1 MVQEKEIF
9 EALCHA
15 IESYDEEGAKRI
27 AKEAVEAKLD
37 LIQGIKRMSEVLRG
51 IGERFHSG
59 ELFLPHL
66 VMASDA
72 MLAAVHVF
80 EEHIPKDDLTKTRLG
95 TIVIGTVE
103 GDLHDVGLNIVSMAL
118 LTSGF
123 EVFNLGKDTSVDRF
137 IEKAQQVNADIIGAS
152 ALLSVTMSK
161 QRDLVDE
168 VKSRKLPFKVM
179 VGGGPVT
186 RQWAE
191 RIGADGYGADA
202 QEAVESAKNMME
214 EKKGGGK

>member
-1 MVQEKEIF
+1 MTSQKEVF
-9 EALCHA
+9 EELCNA
-15 IESYDEEGAKRI
+15 ILNYDEEGAKKS
-27 AKEAVEAKLD
+27 AEKAVEAKAD
-37 LIQGIKRMSEVLRG
+37 LVKGIKLMSDVLKG

-80 EEHIPKDDLTKTRLG
+80 EKHIPKEEFAKTKLG
-95 TIVIGTVE
+95 TVVMGTVE
-103 GDLHDVGLNIVSMAL
+103 GDLHDVGLNIVSMGF

-123 EVFNLGKDTSVDRF
+123 DVLNLGKDISVDKF
-137 IEKAQQVNADIIGAS
+137 IDKAQQVNADIIGAS
-152 ALLSVTMSK
+152 ALLSVTMSR

-191 RIGADGYGADA
+191 QIGADGYGADA
-202 QEAVESAKNMME
+202 EDAVESAKKLMAQ
-214 EKKGGGK
+214 KGGRK

>member
-1 MVQEKEIF
+1 MGNEKEIF
-9 EALCHA
+9 EALCNA
-15 IESYDEEGAKRI
+15 VANYDEEEAKKI

-37 LIQGIKRMSEVLRG
+37 LIQGIKLMSEVLRG
-51 IGERFHSG
+51 IGERFHAG

-80 EEHIPKDDLTKTRLG
+80 EEHIPKHDLAKTRLG
-95 TIVIGTVE
+95 TIVMGTVE
-103 GDLHDVGLNIVSMAL
+103 GDLHDVGLNIVAMTL

-123 EVFNLGKDTSVDRF
+123 EVFNVGKDTSVDKF

-152 ALLSVTMSK
+152 ALLSVTLSK

-168 VKSRKLPFKVM
+168 VKLRKLPFRVM

-191 RIGADGYGADA
+191 QIGADGYGADA
-202 QEAVESAKNMME
+202 QEAVESAKQLME
-214 EKKGGGK
+214 GKKGGGR

>member
-1 MVQEKEIF
+1 MASEKEIF
-9 EALCHA
+9 EQLCNA
-15 IESYDEEGAKRI
+15 ITNYDEEGAKQI
-27 AKEAVEAKLD
+27 AQKAVEAKANLVK
-37 LIQGIKRMSEVLRG
+37 GIKLMSETLKG
-51 IGERFHSG
+51 IGERFHCG

-72 MLAAVHVF
+72 MVAAVHVF
-80 EEHIPKDDLTKTRLG
+80 EEHIPKEDLAKTKLG
-95 TIVIGTVE
+95 TVVMGTVE

-123 EVFNLGKDTSVDRF
+123 EVFNLGKNISVDKF
-137 IEKAQQVNADIIGAS
+137 IEKARQVNADIIGAS
-152 ALLSVTMSK
+152 ALLSVTISG

-168 VKSRKLPFKVM
+168 VKLRKLPFKVM

-191 RIGADGYGADA
+191 QIGADGYGTDSE
-202 QEAVESAKNMME
+202 EAVESAKKLME
-214 EKKGGGK
+214 QKGGRK

>member
-1 MVQEKEIF
+1 MSQKEIF
-9 EALCHA
+9 EELGNA
-15 IESYDEEGAKRI
+15 ISSYDEEGAKR
-27 AKEAVEAKLD
+27 AAQKAVEAKVN
-37 LIQGIKRMSEVLRG
+37 LIQGIKFMSEVLKG

-59 ELFLPHL
+59 ELFLPHV

-80 EEHIPKDDLTKTRLG
+80 EEHIPKEELAKTKLG
-95 TIVIGTVE
+95 TVVMGTVE

-123 EVFNLGKDTSVDRF
+123 EVFNLGKDIPVDKF
-137 IEKAQQVNADIIGAS
+137 IDKARQVNADIIGAS
-152 ALLSVTMSK
+152 ALLTVALSR

-168 VKSRKLPFKVM
+168 VRLRKLPFKVM

-191 RIGADGYGADA
+191 QIGADGYGADSE
-202 QEAVESAKNMME
+202 EAVEAAKKLMAQ
-214 EKKGGGK
+214 KGGRK

>member
-1 MVQEKEIF
+1 MGNEKEIF
-9 EALCHA
+9 EALCNA
-15 IESYDEEGAKRI
+15 IANYDEEGAKKI

-37 LIQGIKRMSEVLRG
+37 LIQGIKLMSEVLRG
-51 IGERFHSG
+51 IGERFHCG

-80 EEHIPKDDLTKTRLG
+80 EEHIPKDDLAKTRSG
-95 TIVIGTVE
+95 TIVMGTVE
-103 GDLHDVGLNIVSMAL
+103 GDLHDVGLNIVAMTL

-123 EVFNLGKDTSVDRF
+123 EVINLGKDTSVDKF
-137 IEKAQQVNADIIGAS
+137 VEKAQQVNADIIGAS
-152 ALLSVTMSK
+152 ALLSVTLSK

-168 VKSRKLPFKVM
+168 VKSRKLPFRVM

-191 RIGADGYGADA
+191 QIGADGYGADA
-202 QEAVESAKNMME
+202 QEAVESAKQLME

>member
-1 MVQEKEIF
+1 MSNQKEIF
-9 EALCHA
+9 EELCNA
-15 IESYDEEGAKRI
+15 IANYDEEGAKNV
-27 AKEAVEAKLD
+27 AKKAVEAKAD
-37 LIQGIKRMSEVLRG
+37 LLKGIKLMSDVLKG
-51 IGERFHSG
+51 IGERFHCG

-80 EEHIPKDDLTKTRLG
+80 EEHIPKEELAKTKLG
-95 TIVIGTVE
+95 IVVMGTVE
-103 GDLHDVGLNIVSMAL
+103 GDNHDVGLNIVSMAF

-123 EVFNLGKDTSVDRF
+123 EVLNLGKDIPVDKF

-152 ALLSVTMSK
+152 ALLTVTMSI

-168 VKSRKLPFKVM
+168 VKSRKLPFRVM

-191 RIGADGYGADA
+191 QIGADGYGADSE
-202 QEAVESAKNMME
+202 EAVESAKKIME
-214 EKKGGGK
+214 EKGGRK

>member
-1 MVQEKEIF
+1 MGNEKEIF
-9 EALCHA
+9 EALCNA
-15 IESYDEEGAKRI
+15 IANYDEEGAKKI

-37 LIQGIKRMSEVLRG
+37 LIQGIKLMSEVLRG

-80 EEHIPKDDLTKTRLG
+80 EEHIPKEDLAKTRLG
-95 TIVIGTVE
+95 TIVMGTVE
-103 GDLHDVGLNIVSMAL
+103 GDLHDVGLNIVAMTL

-123 EVFNLGKDTSVDRF
+123 EVINLGKDTSVDKF
-137 IEKAQQVNADIIGAS
+137 VEKAQQVNADIIGAS
-152 ALLSVTMSK
+152 ALLSVTLSK

-168 VKSRKLPFKVM
+168 VKSRKLPFRVM

-191 RIGADGYGADA
+191 QIGADGYGADA
-202 QEAVESAKNMME
+202 QEAVESAKQLME